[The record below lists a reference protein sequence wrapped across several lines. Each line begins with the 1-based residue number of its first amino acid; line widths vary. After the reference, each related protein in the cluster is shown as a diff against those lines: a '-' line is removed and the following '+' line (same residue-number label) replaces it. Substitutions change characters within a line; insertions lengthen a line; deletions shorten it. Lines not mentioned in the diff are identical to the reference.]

1 MRKTLLSFVRFVLLR
16 SVSLFVTVLL
26 AVLLTVIIANWGG
39 DMDEIRKSQ
48 IQFDET
54 QRINAL
60 YAQYPL
66 SPEEFQV
73 VLWEA
78 IHQGYAR
85 EGLDKPFA
93 VRVFYY
99 LRDGLTLTL
108 GRAERM
114 VSDSGSRDV
123 SAILLERL
131 PPTLLLIATAQLL
144 LFFIALFLALFLSRN
159 YGSRLDR
166 VIVALA
172 PTSAAPGWFYGI
184 FLILIFAAILG
195 VLPFGRMAEP
205 GLTRG
210 TVVYG
215 LSILKHM
222 ILPVSSIIIGAVF
235 ASVYGWRT
243 FFLIYSSEEY
253 VELARA
259 KGLSSRAIE
268 RRYILRPT
276 LPPIITSF
284 ALIII
289 TVWLGMIILES
300 VFNWPGIGSLYY
312 QAMRA
317 PDTPVLVAVVVIYG
331 YLLAATVLLLDF
343 VYAILDPRVRIGG
356 GSRQ

>member
-1 MRKTLLSFVRFVLLR
+1 VI
-16 SVSLFVTVLL
+16 L
-26 AVLLTVIIANWGG
+26 AVLFTVIIANWGG
-39 DMDEIRKSQ
+39 GMDEIRKSQ

-66 SPEEFQV
+66 TPEEFQTL
-73 VLWEA
+73 LWEA
-78 IHQGYAR
+78 IQQGYAR

-93 VRVFYY
+93 ARLFYY

-144 LFFIALFLALFLSRN
+144 LFFISLFLALFLSRN
-159 YGSRLDR
+159 YGSWLDR

-184 FLILIFAAILG
+184 FLILIFAAVLG

-205 GLTRG
+205 GLVPG
-210 TVVYG
+210 TVAYG

-222 ILPVSSIIIGAVF
+222 ILPVSAIIIGAVF
-235 ASVYGWRT
+235 ASIYGWRT

-343 VYAILDPRVRIGG
+343 VYALLDPRVRIGG